1 MDKIGGVEIRVAGK
15 SGNLYL
21 KPENYV
27 IQEGAV
33 RHVFKT
39 PIKHI
44 IGFSS
49 ILGQVQE
56 SKSIDFLDLK
66 TTTAFESIQNI
77 AQQNEF

>member
-1 MDKIGGVEIRVAGK
+1 VDKIGDIEIRVAGK
-15 SGNLYL
+15 SGNLDL

-33 RHVFKT
+33 RHVFKS
-39 PIKHI
+39 PIHHI
-44 IGFSS
+44 IGFSA
-49 ILGQVQE
+49 ILVQE

-66 TTTAFESIQNI
+66 TTTAFESIQNL